1 MSCAFSF
8 GNRAVFILAF
18 AAMTID
24 GNAQFTQ
31 TAGFYRTTTS
41 GTGLATPAK
50 GMQIGGAPNTAQ
62 GAAFTVRADQTADPA
77 TTLGE
82 AFRTVVRHQD
92 GSYWRM
98 FRRNPGTNLSDI
110 LEVGRVYN
118 NALDGHFRVDAS
130 VGQLHLQ
137 SSGQTRL
144 AFLPT
149 GASATVNSYSIDQ
162 SGFALLGGG
171 NSITP
176 WSVFH
181 LSDGSPGPQEPYRE
195 WMSKGLIATSSART
209 LSFGVSPYSAEPT
222 VQWGGTGYNPRLRF
236 QYTAANGSQGDA
248 GTIGGKNIMTLD
260 KYGVR
265 IGGFELWWPNEQP
278 ALTVN
283 GHLALMDQPYK
294 PWIDRILVLGDT
306 GVVGYS
312 LIEDLLPND
321 LLQWHRHCDGMDNI
335 VTAWDNQLGY
345 PWEGSLVGIG
355 LCEPSAK
362 LHVRRIVDTGGGAVQ
377 VTTLSENPLTAD
389 NNIAMQAYCSP
400 PSPSPTST
408 EYGLHS
414 LAQDGYTN
422 YGVHSTGWSN
432 SAMGDLNVGVF
443 GRANCTHPGQKAF
456 GIWGVGQADAPC
468 AAYAAWFDGNVLYT
482 GETVHVADLNVKT
495 NIVPLSG
502 ASNLIAQLLPKRF
515 NFNTGAF
522 PNLRLPA
529 GPHMGLLAQDVEAVI
544 PGLVKDVERP
554 GVYSSN
560 GALMEAPVTT
570 KTVNYT
576 ELITLLIA
584 AFKEQ
589 QARFNTVTASLQS
602 QITALSNTVNSCCQ
616 GGGNFRSVEQ
626 VENGGGL
633 LAVPNPFSG
642 ATVLHYGLEAESEVR
657 LVVLDGAGQLVQ
669 EIFAGTLPAGEH
681 QAEWRAGDV
690 AAGLYH
696 VTLWVNDKA
705 EIGTVLKVSE

>member
-222 VQWGGTGYNPRLRF
+222 VQWGGNGYNPRLRF

-400 PSPSPTST
+400 SSPSPTST

-432 SAMGDLNVGVF
+432 SAMGELNVGVY
-443 GRANCTHPGQKAF
+443 GEANCMHQSQRAY
-456 GIWGVGQADAPC
+456 GIWGVGTQSSSGCSAF
-468 AAYAAWFDGNVLYT
+468 AARFDGDILYS
-482 GETVHVADLNVKT
+482 GYLGHVADIAVKSNVQPIT
-495 NIVPLSG
+495 G
-502 ASNLIAQLLPKRF
+502 AMNLLKLLLPKRF
-515 NFNTGAF
+515 QYNTSAY
-522 PNLRLPA
+522 PQLRLPE
-529 GPHMGLLAQDVEAVI
+529 GSHIGLVAQDVEVVL
-544 PGLVKDVERP
+544 PTLVKSVNRP
-554 GVYSSN
+554 AKVDGQGVITEPS
-560 GALMEAPVTT
+560 VVT
-570 KTVNYT
+570 KTVNYV
-576 ELITLLIA
+576 ELVPLLIA
-584 AFKEQ
+584 AVKELDGRL
-589 QARFNTVTASLQS
+589 QATQAQVSTLSS
-602 QITALSNTVNSCCQ
+602 QLSACCST
-616 GGGNFRSVEQ
+616 GNFRSVEQ
-626 VENGGGL
+626 LDGGGGL
-633 LAVPNPFSG
+633 VAVPNPFSG
-642 ATVLHYGLEAESEVR
+642 STVFNYTLEAESQVR
-657 LVVLDGAGQLVQ
+657 LVVLDGAGQLVKVL
-669 EIFAGTLPAGEH
+669 FAGTLPAGKH
-681 QAEWRAGDV
+681 TAEWQASDIS
-690 AAGLYH
+690 AGLYH

-705 EIGTVLKVSE
+705 EVGTVLKVSE